1 METSFADDLPIP
13 TSAILDFW
21 FLPPTAVG
29 YGQARAEWFCKSEAF
44 DTEIRHRFAP
54 AIMQCIAAGDLSP
67 EQHAALSV
75 EQALARIILLDQMT
89 RNAFRDTAQAFAGD
103 ALALSSSLAL
113 LASGRD
119 LQLGAVQRWFI
130 YLPLEHA
137 EDLPL
142 QERSVALFAQLAQE
156 QPYLMSA
163 YEYAVKHRDVIAR
176 FKRFPHRNQI
186 LGRSSSSE
194 ELAFLQQPGSR
205 F

>member
-1 METSFADDLPIP
+1 METAENLPIS

-21 FLPPTAVG
+21 FLAPTAVG
-29 YGQARAEWFCKSEAF
+29 YGQARAEWFRKSDAF
-44 DTEIRHRFAP
+44 DAEIRQRFAP
-54 AIMQCIAAGDLSP
+54 AIEQCIALGELSV

-89 RNAFRDTAQAFAGD
+89 RNAYRDTARAFAGD
-103 ALALSSSLAL
+103 ALALSGSLAL

-119 LQLGAVQRWFI
+119 LQLGAVQRWFA

-142 QERSVALFAQLAQE
+142 QERSVALFAQLAKE
-156 QPYLMSA
+156 QPYLRSA
-163 YEYAVKHRDVIAR
+163 YEYAVKHRNVIAR
-176 FKRFPHRNQI
+176 FGRFPHRNQI
-186 LGRSSSSE
+186 LGRCSSTE
-194 ELAFLQQPGSR
+194 ELEFLKQPGSR